1 MWWARSGLN
10 RRPTGCEAS
19 SSRWSVATQR
29 VSYPVHGGC
38 LSPEVDLPL
47 GCHPGATLI
56 RPCTAALR
64 SSSSSRG
71 SSRKRLRRADP
82 VSSART
88 SRRMTT
94 NLWSACRPCCCED
107 LAQLECLVSVWWR
120 QCLFGRIWASGV
132 VLGVLHPR
140 VRAASRT
147 GRMMWSWTCSCCTS
161 VGALTGRSR
170 RGGFVPPWPASD
182 AVARSTMCWWRHSR
196 TPSGWASSD
205 RPRSLSTATTRSRV
219 AGSSRRWHVGSSRPL
234 TAERISYRGAV
245 RGGAVVKRV
254 VGLAVGL
261 YLTAAVVGHA
271 RERMGLISCACAED
285 CCGDRGSVCS
295 GGSFPVGT
303 RALGREDR
311 SRRLSPEPLPFERQ

>member
-1 MWWARSGLN
+1 
-10 RRPTGCEAS
+10 
-19 SSRWSVATQR
+19 
-29 VSYPVHGGC
+29 
-38 LSPEVDLPL
+38 
-47 GCHPGATLI
+47 
-56 RPCTAALR
+56 
-64 SSSSSRG
+64 
-71 SSRKRLRRADP
+71 
-82 VSSART
+82 
-88 SRRMTT
+88 MTT

-234 TAERISYRGAV
+234 TAERDLLPWSSSWRCCREACRGSGGRPLPHGGSCGARAGTHGV
-245 RGGAVVKRV
+245 DLLRLCRGLLVQATGDQSVP
-254 VGLAVGL
+254 VGLSPWAPELLDGR
-261 YLTAAVVGHA
+261 TEAD
-271 RERMGLISCACAED
+271 D
-285 CCGDRGSVCS
+285 CLLNHCRSRGSDQKS
-295 GGSFPVGT
+295 GQPSTRRCPPGNAHIHRTLLGTPDRVALPPV
-303 RALGREDR
+303 R
-311 SRRLSPEPLPFERQ
+311 